1 MGREPLFVEKN
12 LKEMKKDKRN
22 KKHFCLPHHS
32 RVTMDACMYSRA
44 AIGLLKKI
52 MNYYF
57 IILLCTLG
65 ETLYCHGVRLIQ
77 VSIENVI

>member
-1 MGREPLFVEKN
+1 
-12 LKEMKKDKRN
+12 MKKDKRN

-52 MNYYF
+52 MNYLPLKQR
-57 IILLCTLG
+57 LL
-65 ETLYCHGVRLIQ
+65 YYIALICGQ
-77 VSIENVI
+77 

>member
-52 MNYYF
+52 MNYLPLKQR
-57 IILLCTLG
+57 LL
-65 ETLYCHGVRLIQ
+65 YYIALICGQ
-77 VSIENVI
+77 

>member
-44 AIGLLKKI
+44 AISLLKKI
-52 MNYYF
+52 MNY
-57 IILLCTLG
+57 LPLKQRL
-65 ETLYCHGVRLIQ
+65 LYCIALICGQ
-77 VSIENVI
+77 

>member
-12 LKEMKKDKRN
+12 LKEMRKDKRN

-44 AIGLLKKI
+44 AIALLKKI
-52 MNYYF
+52 MNYLPLKRR
-57 IILLCTLG
+57 LL
-65 ETLYCHGVRLIQ
+65 YYIALICGQ
-77 VSIENVI
+77 